1 MSSPFALSMNCNTAF
16 WRRNISVLRFISYCF
31 NLQHVNTSFPYCSI
45 QTQWN
50 SVITMGLGNRDFD
63 RCSRVSL

>member
-1 MSSPFALSMNCNTAF
+1 M
-16 WRRNISVLRFISYCF
+16 IFISYCF

-63 RCSRVSL
+63 RCSRFISIAIAESSLSPSSTVSNL